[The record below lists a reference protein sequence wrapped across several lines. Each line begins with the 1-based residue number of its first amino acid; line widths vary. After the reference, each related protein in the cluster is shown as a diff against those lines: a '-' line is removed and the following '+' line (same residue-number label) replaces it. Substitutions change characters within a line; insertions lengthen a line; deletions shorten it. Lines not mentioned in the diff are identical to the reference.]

1 MKNALREKLARGEK
15 ALGTFVISGS
25 TDVVECL
32 GCTGLDFVIRD
43 NEHG

>member
-25 TDVVECL
+25 TDVVRS
-32 GCTGLDFVIRD
+32 G
-43 NEHG
+43 